1 MTKQQITDDAS
12 RAFKIIQNG
21 GIGIL
26 PMDIGYSLI
35 GGSADALIRIFET
48 KGRAN
53 DKLNAFVGD
62 LTLADELFNLTP
74 QSRDLLHLL
83 TVTYDL
89 PLGAI
94 APYDQTHPLMK
105 ALDERTKAMSIKDN
119 TIVLLVNAGA
129 FHAEITRLSH
139 RAGHLLI
146 GSSANLSNAG
156 TKFLVTDIEPQILDI
171 ADVVIDHGLRKY
183 HLYQKSSTL
192 LNLDTFDVV
201 RHGACFDI
209 IADVVQRHYGIVLDQ
224 PTSST

>member
-74 QSRDLLHLL
+74 QSRKLFHLHIFPMQGQNFPSPILKPKYWIL
-83 TVTYDL
+83 
-89 PLGAI
+89 
-94 APYDQTHPLMK
+94 QTCYRPWCM
-105 ALDERTKAMSIKDN
+105 
-119 TIVLLVNAGA
+119 
-129 FHAEITRLSH
+129 F
-139 RAGHLLI
+139 
-146 GSSANLSNAG
+146 
-156 TKFLVTDIEPQILDI
+156 
-171 ADVVIDHGLRKY
+171 
-183 HLYQKSSTL
+183 
-192 LNLDTFDVV
+192 
-201 RHGACFDI
+201 
-209 IADVVQRHYGIVLDQ
+209 
-224 PTSST
+224 